1 MVDKYLEQI
10 SDIGHISSHILM
22 PHFAYFATNTLE
34 QGPCEIVI
42 YLLYNFHKS
51 LRVTLLRVVPLS

>member
-34 QGPCEIVI
+34 QGPCETMI
-42 YLLYNFHKS
+42 YLLYDFHKS
-51 LRVTLLRVVPLS
+51 FRVTLLRVVPLP